1 MVTTQQT
8 KRLLNYRTALHHLKN
23 IGFHRIYSYT
33 LGNEVGVSA
42 DIVRKDLSTLNVSG
56 KKRGGY
62 DIGPLIERLEDYFS
76 IHEDHEVILFG
87 AGNIGRALM
96 NYSGFRKNKIF
107 IIAAFDNDP
116 MKTKTGNDI
125 PIYPMVEAERF
136 INQHGINVAILA
148 VPANA
153 AQHVC
158 NQVIS
163 YGINS
168 IMNFAPVVLKVP
180 KRVHVSNINLYDE
193 LMNVFF
199 MGRTLKE
206 PEL

>member
-1 MVTTQQT
+1 MISTQQT

-23 IGFHRIYSYT
+23 LGFHRIYSYT

-42 DIVRKDLSTLNVSG
+42 EIVRKDLATLNVAG

-62 DIGPLIERLEDYFS
+62 EIDPLVERLEDYFS
-76 IHEDHEVILFG
+76 VHENHEVILFG
-87 AGNIGRALM
+87 AGNIGRALL
-96 NYSGFRKNKIF
+96 NYAGFRKNKIF
-107 IIAAFDNDP
+107 IIAAFDTDP
-116 MKTKTGNDI
+116 SKTKSGSDI
-125 PIYPMVEAERF
+125 QVYPMVEAERF
-136 INQHGINVAILA
+136 INQHNINVAILA
-148 VPANA
+148 VPAEA

-199 MGRTLKE
+199 MGRTLKGE
-206 PEL
+206 EL